1 MAGRRIGIDTGGTF
15 TDIAVLRR
23 DGLSV
28 HKVAS
33 TPDDPGRAV
42 LAGLDAVRK
51 PAEEVDVVHG
61 TTVGINAILTDNL
74 ARTAFVTNEG
84 FEDLIEIGRQERSDL
99 YDLGANK
106 AQVPVPRRLR
116 FGVNTRR
123 GADGTRIAKPTEGEL
138 RKLAQRVSKSR
149 SQTIAIG
156 LLHSFSHPKDEKEI
170 ERVLRPLGL
179 PITCSSDLLPVS
191 GEFERFTAS
200 ILNAATRPKLSAYL
214 GSLVGPVRPG
224 QLRLMRSSGGI
235 MSAVEAST
243 YPARAM
249 FSGPAGGVIA
259 TRALAARA
267 GWNEVAALDMGGTST
282 DVCLVRPDTTVSDS
296 TIAGLPLSIPAVEV
310 HTVGCGGGSLARVDA
325 GGALRVGPQS
335 AGADPGPACY
345 GKGTEPTVTDAHIAL
360 GHMGAQTLLQ
370 GDFPIDPDRSVRA
383 VETLAQKLGLST
395 RKAAEGILKI
405 AEINMMRAL
414 LVITVQRAV
423 DPARVPLIAYGG
435 AGGLHAAGLC
445 RLLEMPL
452 AVVPEHPGAF
462 SAVGLALASESAEHI
477 VPVMR
482 ELDSLDRRSLEKLTE
497 NAKKKA
503 LRHLPHG
510 NVKLTASVRYAGQ
523 GRCLSVP
530 LAHPLHRKAAAAHE
544 HLFGFV
550 PQERAL
556 ELVEIHAR
564 VEHAPRKL
572 PLASKTRR
580 AKTPEPKAL
589 RRPPVGGTAW
599 PVFDRATVAVG
610 QSLSGP
616 CLLEEF
622 TGVTVVPEGWRCTAH
637 AHGLSVQ
644 PG

>member
-1 MAGRRIGIDTGGTF
+1 MTGRRIGIDTGGTF
-15 TDIAVLRR
+15 TDIAVLLRNR
-23 DGLSV
+23 LSV

-33 TPDDPGRAV
+33 TPDDPGQAV
-42 LAGLDAVRK
+42 LTGLDAVRK
-51 PAEEVDVVHG
+51 PTEEVDVVHG
-61 TTVGINAILTDNL
+61 TTVGINAILTDDL
-74 ARTAFVTNEG
+74 ARTAFVTNAG

-116 FGVNTRR
+116 FGVNSRR
-123 GADGTRIAKPTEGEL
+123 GADGTRIAKPTEAEL
-138 RKLAQRVSKSR
+138 RKLRERLSKSR
-149 SQTIAIG
+149 AETIAIG

-170 ERVLRPLGL
+170 ERALRPLGI
-179 PITCSSDLLPVS
+179 PITCSADLLPVS

-214 GSLVGPVRPG
+214 GGLVRPVRPG

-235 MSAVEAST
+235 MSAAEAST
-243 YPARAM
+243 FPARAM

-259 TRALAARA
+259 TRALAAWG
-267 GWNEVAALDMGGTST
+267 GWDEVAALDMGGTST

-345 GKGTEPTVTDAHIAL
+345 GVGTEPTVTDAHIAL
-360 GHMGAQTLLQ
+360 GHMGAQTLLK
-370 GDFPIDPDRSVRA
+370 GGFPIDPDRSVRA
-383 VETLAQKLGLST
+383 VETLASELGLSA

-462 SAVGLALASESAEHI
+462 SAVGLALAGESAEHI

-482 ELDSLDRRSLEKLTE
+482 ELDSFDRRGLQKLIDETT
-497 NAKKKA
+497 KKA
-503 LRHLPHG
+503 LRHLPNG
-510 NVKLTASVRYAGQ
+510 KVKLTASVRYAGQ
-523 GRCLSVP
+523 GRCLTVP
-530 LAHPLHRKAAAAHE
+530 LAHPLQRKAVAEHE
-544 HLFGFV
+544 HMFGFV
-550 PQERAL
+550 PENRSL
-556 ELVEIHAR
+556 ELVDIHAR
-564 VEHAPRKL
+564 VEHPARKL
-572 PLASKTRR
+572 PLSPTTRR
-580 AKTPEPKAL
+580 PMKPKPSTL
-589 RRPPVGGTAW
+589 RRPPVGGVAW
-599 PVFDRATVAVG
+599 PVYEREAVAVG

-622 TGVTVVPEGWRCTAH
+622 TGVTVVPKGWRCTAL
-637 AHGLSVQ
+637 AYGLTVQ